1 MKNKY
6 LRAIVASIVIALATA
21 PVLNAS
27 TNDSNQTFH
36 CQTEGSTLTT
46 VAKKADG
53 KDLPIFHWPSEVLPE
68 YLNPQNLCEDVSR
81 KLQSYA
87 TEGNQLSSFRT
98 HDFNGIPLICA
109 EENVDDCSLVLFSLN
124 PSNSQR
130 DSNLILEQILDD
142 SLKGEQ
148 IRTVERGVQFYGYKV
163 SFWSLLGF

>member
-6 LRAIVASIVIALATA
+6 LRAIVASIVIALATT
-21 PVLNAS
+21 PVLKAS
-27 TNDSNQTFH
+27 TKESNQTFH

-53 KDLPIFHWPSEVLPE
+53 EDLPIFHWQSEALPE
-68 YLNPQNLCEDVSR
+68 DLNSQNLCEEVSQ

-109 EENVDDCSLVLFSLN
+109 EENINECSLVLFTLN

-130 DSNLILEQILDD
+130 DSNILLEQILDD

-148 IRTVERGVQFYGYKV
+148 IKTVERGVQFYGYKV
-163 SFWSLLGF
+163 NLWSLLGF